1 MDRLTPKVI
10 GNNTY
15 SIPIYQRLFEWDDE
29 RIIQLLDDL
38 KEADKK
44 RPYHI
49 GMLTATNSSTD
60 SIELVDGQQ
69 RFTIMMLMGIVLRK
83 YYNDWNR
90 FIRFNGHSRLLFTAR
105 PEDQEYLEALMNNDV
120 NKPEEMPDFPY
131 ENKMMKRGIQ
141 CISKYMN
148 SNFNE
153 KERESFAAYAYS
165 SLTFFVALLPLNY
178 KKGSLNKYF
187 ERMNS
192 AGKNLE
198 GHEII
203 KVKLLQRIKG
213 NKELFTKAWNR
224 TAEMDA
230 SFFQVRKG
238 KNESESVTELKDRI
252 KDVLKNRNSIEYL
265 FIKESP
271 KIDGLNGLS
280 VDSSET
286 STPIKSI
293 EPSSKVPSKDHRTT
307 SGSHSVVNFSDFL
320 LLCLYTFLKKRG
332 TDVSEITSFFNK
344 ANLVSTFDHYLI
356 APEKSKENSEVIDEF
371 MKCLVKYRILLD
383 VYFIRITDNLGDY
396 DYTLETPYE
405 GSDGIRNLK
414 MFEEMLF
421 VSSSIKTF
429 YQWFTPLME
438 YTDVDTPVSPA
449 NLYSRL
455 KENDDIRHP
464 VTNLTD
470 DSLSYEKVDRY
481 WFWRLDFVIWQKRR
495 DLFSLKEGEDN
506 PTLFHDAIKVA
517 EKYVFKRNR
526 SIEHIAPQTPQKE
539 DATDIKDKT
548 LDSFGNLVMISSEQN
563 SSLSNSQYLEKQAR
577 VKEHLNQSRSGSI
590 ESLKMLHAFTFNDTW
605 NKELAEKHGKLMIE
619 LLKSSYHND

>member
-1 MDRLTPKVI
+1 MDRFTPKEI
-10 GNNTY
+10 GNDTY

-29 RIIQLLDDL
+29 RIICLLDDL

-44 RPYHI
+44 RAYHI
-49 GMLTATNSSTD
+49 GMLTSTD
-60 SIELVDGQQ
+60 SNELVDGQQ

-83 YYNDWNR
+83 YYDEWNK
-90 FIRFNGHSRLLFTAR
+90 FIKFNGHSRLLFAAR
-105 PEDQEYLEALMNNDV
+105 PEDQEYLEALMDND
-120 NKPEEMPDFPY
+120 NDKPEEMPDAPY
-131 ENKMMKRGIQ
+131 ENKMMKSGIQ
-141 CISKYMN
+141 CIRKYME
-148 SNFNE
+148 SHFDE
-153 KERESFAAYAYS
+153 KGRSSFAEYVYAF
-165 SLTFFVALLPLNY
+165 LTFFIARLPNNY

-203 KVKLLQRIKG
+203 KVKLLQRVKG

-224 TAEMDA
+224 TAEMD
-230 SFFQVRKG
+230 SPFFQIRKRN
-238 KNESESVTELKDRI
+238 NESESVSELKYRI
-252 KDVLKNRNSIEYL
+252 MDVLKVRDSIQDL
-265 FIKESP
+265 FNNTSS
-271 KIDGLNGLS
+271 KIDGIKGLH

-286 STPIKSI
+286 STPIKLI
-293 EPSSKVPSKDHRTT
+293 EASSKIPSKDHRTI

-320 LLCLYTFLKKRG
+320 LLCLYTFLKTRG
-332 TDVSEITSFFNK
+332 VEVSDITSFFNK
-344 ANLVSTFDHYLI
+344 ANLVRTFEHYLI
-356 APEKSKENSEVIDEF
+356 TPEKSKEGSEEIDGF
-371 MKCLVKYRILLD
+371 MKCIVKYRILLD

-405 GSDGIRNLK
+405 GSDETRNLK

-421 VSSSIKTF
+421 VSSSTKTF

-449 NLYSRL
+449 DLYSRL
-455 KENDDIRHP
+455 KENDDMRHP
-464 VTNLTD
+464 KTNLTD
-470 DSLSYEKVDRY
+470 DTLSYGKVDRY
-481 WFWRLDFVIWQKRR
+481 WFWRLDFIIWQKRM
-495 DLFSLKEGEDN
+495 DIFSQKEEEYN
-506 PTLFHDAIKVA
+506 PGLFHDAIKVA

-526 SIEHIAPQTPQKE
+526 SIEHIAPQNPQKE
-539 DATDIKDKT
+539 DATDITDEI

-577 VKEHLNQSRSGSI
+577 VKEHLNRSRSGSI

-605 NKELAEKHGKLMIE
+605 NKDLAEKHGKSMIE
-619 LLKSSYHND
+619 LLKSSY